1 MNIHDEFILT
11 PVSSILKEMV
21 IATRG
26 IGHGLEVYPLSEYIL
41 QSTFIRMTGQ
51 QEQKLKCIAWVMA
64 TYDFEYRIQFSANS
78 DRGFS
83 RYSDKN
89 SLFKEI
95 IGNIKKIDPDFNV
108 SYLYNSDIIY
118 KTKTEI
124 ETILDHSTIQI
135 INDRL
140 FYYFKKFELIE
151 GDGIIHSNSKKPTL
165 ELIRKAKSEK
175 TPYLFNI
182 YESLY
187 RQRNRIAHNT
197 LSYQKK
203 VPKLDVFKEK
213 NLFIENYFIWF
224 FLIALIDNIFMD
236 LFKRFI
242 NNVNNEVL

>member
-1 MNIHDEFILT
+1 M
-11 PVSSILKEMV
+11 
-21 IATRG
+21 
-26 IGHGLEVYPLSEYIL
+26 
-41 QSTFIRMTGQ
+41 Q
-51 QEQKLKCIAWVMA
+51 
-64 TYDFEYRIQFSANS
+64 
-78 DRGFS
+78 
-83 RYSDKN
+83 
-89 SLFKEI
+89 
-95 IGNIKKIDPDFNV
+95 NIKKIDPDFNV
-108 SYLYNSDIIY
+108 SYLYNSDIIN

-135 INDRL
+135 INDKL

-151 GDGIIHSNSKKPTL
+151 GDGIIHTNSEKTTP
-165 ELIRKAKSEK
+165 ELIRKAKNEK
-175 TPYLFNI
+175 APYLFNI

-236 LFKRFI
+236 LFKRFV
-242 NNVNNEVL
+242 NNVNNEVF